1 MKICLFLFSFLFLVN
16 CSPKYE
22 VIQEIDYGQY
32 HLVNIKDFEVIII
45 NTKDS
50 LKEGQI
56 IKWKEKK

>member
-1 MKICLFLFSFLFLVN
+1 LVG

>member
-1 MKICLFLFSFLFLVN
+1 MKLCIILLLFLVG

-32 HLVNIKDFEVIII
+32 HLVNTKDFEVIII